1 MNNKKRILAFTAA
14 LSILASGAVFAEY
27 DPNKVID
34 PSAELVTTSVTE
46 DMPAVVNGATID
58 GVIVENVN
66 DITMIPLRS
75 VMEGLGYTVTW
86 NGENRSI
93 DLTKGAQ
100 FITMTLDTDSYAF
113 SRRAPQS
120 LGACPTL
127 VGDSTYVPLSF
138 INEIIGGYYAEN
150 EDGTY
155 KIVNPAIVTVS
166 EINESAITVEDSFLG
181 TVVVHIGEETQ
192 IVKGNDRRIY
202 GIDDIN
208 VGDTLAIEY
217 SPAMAQSLPPQTTAV
232 KIILPLEREAEVIPE
247 ETEAVAFSG
256 IITEIVD
263 NEVTVGDPA
272 TDAKAVKL
280 IVTDETV
287 ITKGL
292 EKRIY
297 KIDDL
302 AVGME
307 IKGTYSPA
315 ATMSIPPQAAA
326 FTIEILSDT
335 VSQ

>member
-1 MNNKKRILAFTAA
+1 MNKKRIFALMAA
-14 LSILASGAVFAEY
+14 LSILASNAAFAEY
-27 DPNKVID
+27 DPDKVID
-34 PSAELVTTSVTE
+34 PSATLVTTSVTE
-46 DMPAVVNGATID
+46 DMPAVVNGATVD
-58 GVIVENVN
+58 GVITEDVN
-66 DITMIPLRS
+66 GITMFPLRS
-75 VMEGLGYTVTW
+75 VMENLGYTVTW
-86 NGENRSI
+86 NGESRSI

-100 FITMTLDTDSYAF
+100 FITMTLDTDNYAF
-113 SRRAPQS
+113 SRRAPQQ

-150 EDGTY
+150 EDGTF

-166 EINESAITVEDSFLG
+166 EINESSITVEDSYLG
-181 TVVVHIGEETQ
+181 TVVVHISEETQ

-232 KIILPLEREAEVIPE
+232 KIILPLEREEIVSEEAQEVE
-247 ETEAVAFSG
+247 FSG

-263 NEVTVGDPA
+263 NEVTVGDLA

-280 IVTDETV
+280 IVSDETV

-297 KIDDL
+297 KLDDL

-307 IKGTYSPA
+307 IKGTHSPA

-326 FTIEILSDT
+326 LSIEILSDT
-335 VSQ
+335 ISK